1 MTEASNALAQTQP
14 EETAPAGQDA
24 SVLAARLKRF
34 RLARRLS
41 LRQLGEMT
49 GTSASFLSQ
58 LERGRSGASAST
70 LIHIAVAL
78 GIRVAD
84 LFEDADART
93 HIVLKRSQRPALP
106 ENRGCRK
113 TLVSQRPLHEFE
125 VYIGEFDIGGST
137 GELPYTHGGNHEML
151 VVLRGI
157 VEVNLGADSH
167 VLEEGDSIEYAPSTP
182 HKTTNIGN
190 GRAEVMWIIAPA
202 TSAAAELDRYVAWK
216 PPINGGKA

>member
-1 MTEASNALAQTQP
+1 MMDAGAAKEAGEAAI
-14 EETAPAGQDA
+14 EGRDAG
-24 SVLAARLKRF
+24 VLAARLKRF

-58 LERGRSGASAST
+58 LERGRSGASPST
-70 LIHIAVAL
+70 LIQIAGAL

-84 LFEDADART
+84 LFGDQPAPVNA
-93 HIVLKRSQRPALP
+93 VLKRGQRPALP
-106 ENRGCRK
+106 ENGGCRK

-125 VYIGEFDIGGST
+125 VYIGEFDIGGTT
-137 GELPYTHGGNHEML
+137 GEALYTHGGHHELL

-157 VEVNLGADSH
+157 VGVHLADETH

-182 HKTTNIGN
+182 HKTVNLGN

-202 TSAAAELDRYVAWK
+202 TSSAEELDLYVTWK
-216 PPINGGKA
+216 PPVADKKR